1 MQRNPQNQGPPGDPI
16 LPPPTRPNL
25 PVFKTPRPAKA
36 IRVGWLVGAGLLMA
50 GICWLD
56 LITPPAMAFILIYL
70 LPVVATAW
78 WMDTFSAIIVALAAG
93 FAWTV
98 AHLPIAPDN
107 GPAILAWNSLSRLV
121 VFTGT
126 GWLIAL
132 LRRQRRHLAEQAARE
147 HHLARNDLLTGL
159 PNWRGFE
166 SHLALALARAA
177 RESRPLCIGY
187 VDLDNFKRVNDLH
200 GHAAGNDV
208 LKRLG
213 QVLRET
219 VRGQDVVAR
228 IGGDEFALVLDA
240 LDLGRVQRVGQR
252 LVDAVADLGSQM
264 PDSGLGASVGLVMVS
279 RPSDWTQRTEQ
290 LLQMA
295 DRAMYKAKQ
304 TGKSRLVIT
313 EI

>member
-1 MQRNPQNQGPPGDPI
+1 MQRDPQNQGPPGGPL

-25 PVFKTPRPAKA
+25 PVFTAPRPTNA

-50 GICWLD
+50 VICWLD
-56 LITPPAMAFILIYL
+56 MITPASMAFILIYL

-78 WMDTFSAIIVALAAG
+78 WMDTFCALLVAVAAG
-93 FAWTV
+93 VAWTV
-98 AHLPIAPDN
+98 AHFEVGYID
-107 GPAILAWNSLSRLV
+107 GPTMLAWNSLSRLV

-126 GWLIAL
+126 GWLIAM

-147 HHLARNDLLTGL
+147 HHLARSDLLTGL

-177 RESRPLCIGY
+177 RENRPMCIGY

-213 QVLRET
+213 QLLRET

-228 IGGDEFALVLDA
+228 IGGDEFALVLDS
-240 LDLGRVQRVGQR
+240 LDRERIRRVGQR
-252 LVDAVADLGSQM
+252 LVDAVAGLGDQM
-264 PDSGLGASVGLVMVS
+264 PDSGLGASVGLLMVS
-279 RPSDWTQRTEQ
+279 RPSDWIQQTQH
-290 LLQMA
+290 LLQLA
-295 DRAMYKAKQ
+295 DRAMYQAKQ
-304 TGKSRLVIT
+304 SGKGRLVIT